1 MRIRGITVRVPPLL
15 FAVTVFFAAVCAMMY
30 GSTRDPSYVYLGAP
44 LCVVLICVPLAMN
57 YMTEKQ
63 LAEQLPA
70 MRVHAKFFRSRQI
83 SPAMVGTP
91 VIVEGKILK
100 ATGLLMRKP
109 AYLLSDATGQIV
121 VRRFVL
127 PDSLVGVGAAV
138 EVVGTVARRI
148 TNGDV
153 VYVNAVSIK
162 PVGSSVTT
170 FPRRA
175 GRSHHPV
182 KKKFISKKSVNWY
195 EKIRTGQKGTLHFFS
210 LPRSTSPGHP
220 CTPRADS

>member
-30 GSTRDPSYVYLGAP
+30 GSTKDLSYLYLGAP
-44 LCVVLICVPLAMN
+44 LCVILICVPLAMN

-70 MRVHAKFFRSRQI
+70 MRVRAKFSRARQI

-100 ATGLLMRKP
+100 VTGLLMGKP
-109 AYLLSDATGQIV
+109 SYLLLDSTGQIV
-121 VRRFVL
+121 VRRFAL
-127 PDSLVGVGAAV
+127 PEPLVGVGAAV
-138 EVVGTVARRI
+138 EVVGTVARKI
-148 TNGDV
+148 TNGDA

-162 PVGSSVTT
+162 PVRKFRDAAPAENGTRSS
-170 FPRRA
+170 
-175 GRSHHPV
+175 SQEDKIHI
-182 KKKFISKKSVNWY
+182 K
-195 EKIRTGQKGTLHFFS
+195 KIR
-210 LPRSTSPGHP
+210 
-220 CTPRADS
+220 

>member
-1 MRIRGITVRVPPLL
+1 MKIRGITVRVPPLL

-70 MRVHAKFFRSRQI
+70 MRVRAKFSRARQI
-83 SPAMVGTP
+83 SPAMIGTP

-100 ATGLLMRKP
+100 VTGLLMGKP
-109 AYLLSDATGQIV
+109 SYLLSDATGQIV
-121 VRRFVL
+121 VRRFAL
-127 PDSLVGVGAAV
+127 PDPLVGVGASV
-138 EVVGTVARRI
+138 EVVGTVARKI

-162 PVGSSVTT
+162 PVRKFRDAAPAENGEKSPS
-170 FPRRA
+170 REEKM
-175 GRSHHPV
+175 HI
-182 KKKFISKKSVNWY
+182 KKI
-195 EKIRTGQKGTLHFFS
+195 H
-210 LPRSTSPGHP
+210 
-220 CTPRADS
+220 

>member
-1 MRIRGITVRVPPLL
+1 MKIRGITVCVPPLL

-30 GSTRDPSYVYLGAP
+30 GSTGDLSYLYLGAP

-70 MRVHAKFFRSRQI
+70 MRVRAKFSRARQI
-83 SPAMVGTP
+83 SPAMIGTP

-100 ATGLLMRKP
+100 VTGLLMGKP
-109 AYLLSDATGQIV
+109 SYLLSDSTGQIV
-121 VRRFVL
+121 IRRFAL
-127 PDSLVGVGAAV
+127 PDPLIGVGAAV
-138 EVVGTVARRI
+138 EVVGTVARKI

-162 PVGSSVTT
+162 PVRKFRDDAPAESGEKSS
-170 FPRRA
+170 PRE
-175 GRSHHPV
+175 
-182 KKKFISKKSVNWY
+182 
-195 EKIRTGQKGTLHFFS
+195 EKIHIKKIR
-210 LPRSTSPGHP
+210 
-220 CTPRADS
+220 